1 MILEMVDVALA
12 VKEEAQEV
20 EDYDDN
26 EDPDYLE
33 PVSKKSRGS
42 KKVYSCDLCSY
53 TSKEKRY
60 LSRHKQTHEVGRYK
74 CEDCE
79 FTSHEPNR
87 VRAHVKSKHKKEM
100 EYLLDSKDPSIRYY
114 TCNESV
120 SCYYKAD
127 NKADLEM
134 HIASKHNGDTKIKYE
149 DMDEKMDIDKVKK
162 EPSTSND
169 SSDKEFKKPF
179 KKPGVPKRKKRKPND
194 IEEIEGKIVMYT
206 QLCKKSYCFELSD
219 TK

>member
-1 MILEMVDVALA
+1 MVDVALA
-12 VKEEAQEV
+12 VKEEAQEA

-26 EDPDYLE
+26 ADPDYME
-33 PVSKKSRGS
+33 PVSKRPKGS

-53 TSKEKRY
+53 TTKEKRY

-74 CEDCE
+74 CEKCE

-127 NKADLEM
+127 NKADLDM
-134 HIASKHNGDTKIKYE
+134 HIASKHNGEADGTKIKYE

-179 KKPGVPKRKKRKPND
+179 NKPGVPKRKKRKRNE
-194 IEEIEGKIVMYT
+194 IEEIEGKIIFCIPYMY
-206 QLCKKSYCFELSD
+206 
-219 TK
+219 